1 MPRKAHDRARHEEV
15 CLQQTVSTNE
25 AGRES
30 SVTSFQAGA
39 ELVGSE
45 AGLTYDDFIFS
56 SRRRG
61 CLTRGPRFSLAKG
74 AHLIKVQG
82 ENFGLS
88 GLEDSFLE
96 ISDSAGRS
104 RYKQSLL
111 AGICH
116 DQKTLAS
123 FIYVSPENEEGLEVC
138 ISVPESANIR
148 IDSVK
153 IHQARYMHD
162 FAILNKSYRKDL
174 PWTVALYRSWC
185 RFTEIKHPFY
195 IVVPENDLSI
205 FIDAFTTELN
215 HGRISYI
222 PNILSEEW
230 VLASANIE
238 PTPEMSGW
246 HIQQLIKLCFS
257 KIKIAANYLTMDSTM
272 LFTKKFDYSSLLHDG
287 SIYTAA
293 APTSKND
300 FFDRLRNTN
309 EDGWLDGKI
318 VNISESFNRI
328 CTVMENHTE
337 STNAYISCT
346 GMFNSDL
353 SAELDA
359 FAHSRGVNGFV
370 GLIQIAPYEFA
381 WYGEFV
387 YSQHRSRF
395 IPHDPHLMTLAQSS
409 EQAELIDRCEFNTH
423 NHHFGLMLQL
433 PAADLCDPERL
444 YNAIAEGRLR

>member
-1 MPRKAHDRARHEEV
+1 M
-15 CLQQTVSTNE
+15 NE
-25 AGRES
+25 AGQES
-30 SVTSFQAGA
+30 PVASFRAGT
-39 ELVGSE
+39 ELIGSE
-45 AGLTYDDFIFS
+45 AGLTYDHFIFS
-56 SRRRG
+56 SRRSG
-61 CLTRGPRFSLAKG
+61 CLTRGPRLSLAKG
-74 AHLIKVQG
+74 VHLIKIQG

-88 GLEDSFLE
+88 GLDDSFIE
-96 ISDSAGRS
+96 IFDAAGRS

-111 AGICH
+111 AGISH

-123 FIYVSPENEEGLEVC
+123 FIYTSPEYEEGLEIC
-138 ISVPESANIR
+138 ISVSEGANIR
-148 IDSVK
+148 IDS
-153 IHQARYMHD
+153 IEIQPTRYMHE
-162 FAILNKSYRKDL
+162 FSILNKSYRKDL
-174 PWTVALYRSWC
+174 IWTVTLYRSWC

-195 IVVPENDLSI
+195 IVVPESDLSI
-205 FIDAFTTELN
+205 FIDAFTTEMEN
-215 HGRISYI
+215 GQISRF
-222 PNILSEEW
+222 PNVLSEEW

-238 PTPEMSGW
+238 PSPGMSGW

-257 KIKIAANYLTMDSTM
+257 KLKIAANYLTMDSTM
-272 LFTKKFDYSSLLHDG
+272 LFTKKFDHSSLLYDG
-287 SIYTAA
+287 SIFTAA
-293 APTSKND
+293 TPISKID
-300 FFDRLRNTN
+300 FFDQLRNNN
-309 EDGWLDGKI
+309 EDGWLDGTI

-387 YSQHRSRF
+387 YSQKRSRF
-395 IPHDPHLMTLAQSS
+395 VPHDPHLMTLAQSA
-409 EQAELIDRCEFNTH
+409 EQAEMIDRCEFNTH
-423 NHHFGLMLQL
+423 THHFGVMLQL
-433 PAADLCDPERL
+433 PAADLCDPESL

>member
-1 MPRKAHDRARHEEV
+1 M
-15 CLQQTVSTNE
+15 QQSVSMNE
-25 AGRES
+25 AGQDS
-30 SVTSFQAGA
+30 SVTSFRAGN
-39 ELVGSE
+39 ELIGSE
-45 AGLTYDDFIFS
+45 AGLTYDDCIFS
-56 SRRRG
+56 SRGRG
-61 CLTRGPRFSLAKG
+61 CLTRSPRFSLAKDV
-74 AHLIKVQG
+74 HLIKVQG

-88 GLEDSFLE
+88 GLDDSFFE
-96 ISDSAGRS
+96 IFDAAGGR
-104 RYKQSLL
+104 RYEQSLL
-111 AGICH
+111 AGISH

-123 FIYVSPENEEGLEVC
+123 FIYTSPENEGDLEIC
-138 ISVPESANIR
+138 ISVPEGTNIR
-148 IDSVK
+148 IDAIE

-162 FAILNKSYRKDL
+162 FSILNKSYRKDL
-174 PWTVALYRSWC
+174 MWTVALYRSWC
-185 RFTEIKHPFY
+185 RFTQIKHPFY
-195 IVVPENDLSI
+195 IVVPKNDLST
-205 FIDAFTTELN
+205 FIDAFTAEMES
-215 HGRISYI
+215 GRISRF
-222 PNILSEEW
+222 PNIFAEEW

-238 PTPEMSGW
+238 PSPGMSGW

-257 KIKIAANYLTMDSTM
+257 KLKIAANYLTMDSTM

-293 APTSKND
+293 APISKID
-300 FFDRLRNTN
+300 FFGQLRNNN

-387 YSQHRSRF
+387 YSQKRSRF
-395 IPHDPHLMTLAQSS
+395 IPHDPHLMTLAQSA
-409 EQAELIDRCEFNTH
+409 EQAEMIDRCEFDTH
-423 NHHFGLMLQL
+423 NHHFGVMLQL
-433 PAADLCDPERL
+433 PAADLCDPESL